1 MYFKVFD
8 QFDYIVGEQL
18 WAFADF
24 QTSNSMIRVDG
35 NLKGVFTRDRRPKQV
50 VGLLKQ
56 RWLHN
61 YDDRCHKVK

>member
-1 MYFKVFD
+1 
-8 QFDYIVGEQL
+8 
-18 WAFADF
+18 
-24 QTSNSMIRVDG
+24 MIRVDG